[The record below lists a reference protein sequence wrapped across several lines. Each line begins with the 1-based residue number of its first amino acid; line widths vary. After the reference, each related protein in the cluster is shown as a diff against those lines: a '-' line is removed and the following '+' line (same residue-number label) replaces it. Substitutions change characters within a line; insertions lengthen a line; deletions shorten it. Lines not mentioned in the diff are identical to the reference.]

1 MKSAG
6 WPRATRRLHMWS
18 AMSKRDFYQVLGV
31 ARNATEDAIK
41 KAYRRLAMKYH
52 PDRNPD
58 DKEAEERF
66 KEAKEAYEVLTDAQK
81 RAAYDQY
88 GRAGLDAAR
97 GAGQGFSPSD
107 AFGDIF
113 GDMFGDIFGGRRRGG
128 RSAVY
133 RGADLRYELSLDLE
147 QAVFGTNQEIDYQTV
162 RECSECGGSGA
173 ARGHAP
179 VTCETCQGSGQVR
192 ITQGIFAVQQTCPRC
207 KGRGTIITD
216 PCPKCAGQGRT
227 RTTKR
232 LSVKVPRG
240 VDTGD
245 RIRLAG
251 EGESGRNGGPS
262 GDLYVEIA
270 VREHPIF
277 ERDGAHLSCEV
288 PVSFVIAALGGS
300 VEVPTLEGQAAIKVP
315 AGTQSGR
322 VFRLRDKGIR
332 PVRGGATG
340 DLFCRVMV
348 ETPVELNAEQ
358 KDLLRK
364 FEGALAS
371 DGKRHNPRQRSWLE
385 GVRQFFGRMGS

>member
-1 MKSAG
+1 
-6 WPRATRRLHMWS
+6 MWS
-18 AMSKRDFYQVLGV
+18 AMAKRDFYQVLGV

-52 PDRNPD
+52 PDRNPN

-66 KEAKEAYEVLTDAQK
+66 KEAKEAYEVLADAQK

-113 GDMFGDIFGGRRRGG
+113 GDMFGDIFGGGRRGG

-147 QAVFGTNQEIDYQTV
+147 QAVFGTTQEIDYQTV

-232 LSVKVPRG
+232 LSVKVPPG

-251 EGESGRNGGPS
+251 EGESGRNGGPP

-340 DLFCRVMV
+340 DLFCRVVV

-364 FEGALAS
+364 FDAALAS

-385 GVRQFFGRMGS
+385 GVRQFFGRMGG